1 MPRLP
6 RIEIVAHIHCAFGSK
21 FGIPRQSGLVSE
33 IEGKIIF
40 TPKYRQAEALR
51 GIEGFSHLWLL
62 WHFSEND
69 RAGDT
74 PSLTVRPPRLG
85 GNTRLGVFATRSPFR
100 PTPIG
105 LSSVELVG
113 IDYDTPDGP
122 VLYVKGADLA
132 HMTPILDIKPYL
144 PFTDAHPE
152 AKTGFTEQTSA
163 YSLSVNIPED
173 IAATPSPES
182 LSALTALLA
191 QDPRPAYHSDPDRI
205 YGFAY
210 GGKEI
215 RFRVE
220 DNTAILI
227 SLS

>member
-6 RIEIVAHIHCAFGSK
+6 RIEIVAHIHTAFGSK

-173 IAATPSPES
+173 IAATLSPES

-191 QDPRPAYHSDPDRI
+191 QDPRPAYHSDPHRI
-205 YGFAY
+205 YGFSY
-210 GGKEI
+210 DGKEI

-220 DNTAILI
+220 ENTAILVSI
-227 SLS
+227 D

>member
-1 MPRLP
+1 MPHLP
-6 RIEIVAHIHCAFGSK
+6 RIEIVAHIHTAFRSK

-144 PFTDAHPE
+144 PFTDAHPD

-163 YSLSVNIPED
+163 YALAVSIPED
-173 IAATPSPES
+173 IGATLSPAQR
-182 LSALTALLA
+182 SAITALLS

-220 DNTAILI
+220 NLTAIVV
-227 SLS
+227 SVT

>member
-1 MPRLP
+1 MPKTP
-6 RIEIVAHIHCAFGSK
+6 KCEIVAHIHTAFGSK
-21 FGIPRQSGLVSE
+21 FGIPRQSGLVKE
-33 IEGKIIF
+33 IEGKIVF

-69 RAGDT
+69 RAGAT

-144 PFTDAHPE
+144 PFTDAHPD

-163 YSLSVNIPED
+163 YSLTVSIPED
-173 IAATPSPES
+173 VAATLSPET
-182 LSALTALLA
+182 LSAVTAILA
-191 QDPRPAYHSDPDRI
+191 QDPRPAYHSDPTRI

-210 GGKEI
+210 EGKEI

-220 DNTAILI
+220 DNTAIVVSI
-227 SLS
+227 D

>member
-6 RIEIVAHIHCAFGSK
+6 RIEIVAHIHTAFGSK

-173 IAATPSPES
+173 IAATLSPES

-205 YGFAY
+205 YGFTY

-220 DNTAILI
+220 NLTAIVV
-227 SLS
+227 SVT

>member
-6 RIEIVAHIHCAFGSK
+6 RIEIVAHIHTAFGSK

-173 IAATPSPES
+173 IAATLSPES

-191 QDPRPAYHSDPDRI
+191 QDPRPAYHSDPHRI
-205 YGFAY
+205 YGFSY

-220 DNTAILI
+220 ENTAIVI
-227 SLS
+227 SVT

>member
-1 MPRLP
+1 MPQTP
-6 RIEIVAHIHCAFGSK
+6 KCEIVAYIHCAFGSK
-21 FGIPRQSGLVSE
+21 FGIPRQSGLVEE

-62 WHFSEND
+62 WHFSENNQT
-69 RAGDT
+69 GNT

-105 LSSVELVG
+105 LSSVELVR
-113 IDYDTPDGP
+113 IEYDTPEGP

-144 PFTDAHPE
+144 PFTDSHPD
-152 AKTGFTEQTSA
+152 AKIGFTEQTKD
-163 YSLSVNIPED
+163 YSLKVEIPETLVRQLAQEE
-173 IAATPSPES
+173 I
-182 LSALTALLA
+182 SAITAILA
-191 QDPRPAYHSDPDRI
+191 QDPRPAYHDDPTRI
-205 YGFAY
+205 YGFFYAK
-210 GGKEI
+210 KEI

-220 DNTAILI
+220 DATAVVV
-227 SLS
+227 SVE

>member
-1 MPRLP
+1 MPTTP
-6 RIEIVAHIHCAFGSK
+6 KCEIVAHIHTAFGSK
-21 FGIPRQSGLVSE
+21 FGIPRQSGLVE
-33 IEGKIIF
+33 AIEGKIIF

-105 LSSVELVG
+105 LSSVKLVG
-113 IDYDTPDGP
+113 VDYDTPDGP
-122 VLYVKGADLA
+122 VLYVRGADLA

-144 PFTDAHPE
+144 PFTDSHPD
-152 AKTGFTEQTSA
+152 ATMGFTEYTKS
-163 YSLSVNIPED
+163 YSIGVEIPES
-173 IAATPSPES
+173 IREQ
-182 LSALTALLA
+182 LTATEASAITAILS
-191 QDPRPAYHSDPDRI
+191 QDPRPAYHNDPTRI
-205 YGFAY
+205 YGFSY

-220 DNTAILI
+220 NNTAILI
-227 SLS
+227 SVD

>member
-1 MPRLP
+1 MSTLP
-6 RIEIVAHIHCAFGSK
+6 QCEIIAHIHCAFGSK
-21 FGIPRQSGLVSE
+21 FGIPRQSGLVEE

-69 RAGDT
+69 RAGKA

-105 LSSVELVG
+105 LSSVELTG
-113 IDYDTPDGP
+113 IDYNTPEGP
-122 VLYVKGADLA
+122 VLYIKGADLA

-144 PFTDAHPE
+144 PFTDAHPD
-152 AKTGFTEQTSA
+152 AKTGFTEQTYA
-163 YSLSVNIPED
+163 YSLAVSISEQIASTLSPED
-173 IAATPSPES
+173 R
-182 LSALTALLA
+182 SAITALLA
-191 QDPRPAYHSDPDRI
+191 EDPRPAYHQDAERV
-205 YGFAY
+205 YGFTYA
-210 GGKEI
+210 GKEI

-220 DNTAILI
+220 NDTAIVVSI
-227 SLS
+227 D